1 MTSTQYLFQCPKPT
15 HRLHSFT
22 RQDRFFIVDLDIGQA
37 LETDGLIWEILQLCP
52 ESTADEILE
61 TLSERYE
68 HTLIYQAFEQLHN
81 FEEMGLLVGDTGRE
95 TLEKKNRLRIFVASS
110 IETWTSDKTYVRSG
124 YRLAS
129 KEILSALSRYADL
142 FFHASKSEVVS
153 DGVNTMPVSTS
164 RHNFLFQLRQNQIDG
179 IFIPMIPLDI
189 VKQMPLHLFSSGV
202 PVVSRLGSP
211 RGHNGSMIDSILCTY
226 AAMNEHDAF
235 ITPTRSIKDFYAQH
249 VLDTD
254 CFHVVPNGVD
264 SDLFRPM
271 DKAQARF
278 QVAETLNRP
287 EVRNKKIVGF
297 FGRFQPEKGAGIFI
311 KIAKMLPDVLFF
323 VVAPTLHA
331 YQLQKLPPNLIYI
344 GEQPP
349 REMLPLYLN
358 TFDVHC
364 FPSIVG
370 EEAFGNAVLETMACG
385 VPPVVT
391 NFAGLSEVVGAAGR
405 VVACQT
411 FEQDIGSFA
420 GYVEP
425 EALSEAIQELLD
437 DDARR
442 MELGKRARDRALEF
456 KWDTTAKKLVLL
468 YESLKRKMQFSSRTR
483 FKTSFV
489 PSYDFLDNRLQ
500 CQSILTNV
508 TQQHNQQPLM
518 HSSYHQDWKAVL
530 ALTLLE
536 RHTVHEVE
544 TVLMHIVKDRH
555 SVADILNRVNGF
567 TQATSL

>member
-1 MTSTQYLFQCPKPT
+1 MTSTQHLFHCPKPT
-15 HRLHSFT
+15 HRLHPFT
-22 RQDRFFIVDLDIGQA
+22 RQDQLFIVDLDVGQV
-37 LETDGLIWEILQLCP
+37 LEADNLIWEILQLCP
-52 ESTADEILE
+52 KSTVDEILNI
-61 TLSERYE
+61 LSAKYE
-68 HTLIYQAFEQLHN
+68 STLIYQAFEQLHSY
-81 FEEMGLLVGDTGRE
+81 EEMGLLVGDTGTE
-95 TLEKKNRLRIFVASS
+95 ILEKRNRLRIFVASS

-129 KEILSALSRYADL
+129 KEILSALSKYADL

-153 DGVNTMPVSTS
+153 NGVYTISGGAS
-164 RHNFLFQLRQNQIDG
+164 RHNFLFQLQQNQMDG
-179 IFIPMIPLDI
+179 IFIPMIPLDM
-189 VKQMPLHLFSSGV
+189 VEQMPLHLFSSGI
-202 PVVSRLGSP
+202 PAVSRLGSP

-226 AAMNEHDAF
+226 AAMNAHDAF

-271 DKAQARF
+271 DKAEARS
-278 QVAETLNRP
+278 QVAEMLNRP
-287 EVRNKKIVGF
+287 EIRNQKIVGF

-391 NFAGLSEVVGAAGR
+391 NFAGLPEVVGDAGR

-425 EALSEAIQELLD
+425 EALSEAIQELLN
-437 DDARR
+437 DDACR
-442 MELGKRARDRALEF
+442 MELGKRARKRALEF

-468 YESLKRKMQFSSRTR
+468 YGSLKRKMQFSSRTR

-518 HSSYHQDWKAVL
+518 HSSYHQDWKAAL

-544 TVLMHIVKDRH
+544 AVLMHIVKDRH
-555 SVADILNRVNGF
+555 SVADILSRVNGF

>member
-1 MTSTQYLFQCPKPT
+1 MTSTQHSFQCPKPT

-22 RQDRFFIVDLDIGQA
+22 RRDRFFIVDLDVGQV

-52 ESTADEILE
+52 ESTADEILNI
-61 TLSERYE
+61 LSAKYE
-68 HTLIYQAFEQLHN
+68 STLIYQAFEQLHD
-81 FEEMGLLVGDTGRE
+81 FEEMGFLVGDTGRE
-95 TLEKKNRLRIFVASS
+95 TLEKKNRLRILVATP
-110 IETWTSDKTYVRSG
+110 IETWISDKTYVRSG

-129 KEILSALSRYADL
+129 KEILSALSKYADL

-153 DGVNTMPVSTS
+153 DGVYTLSGGTL
-164 RHNFLFQLRQNQIDG
+164 RHNFLFQLQQNQIDG
-179 IFIPMIPLDI
+179 IFIPMIPLDM
-189 VKQMPLHLFSSGV
+189 VEQMPLHLFSSGV
-202 PVVSRLGSP
+202 PVISRLGSP
-211 RGHNGSMIDSILCTY
+211 RGHGGSMIDSILWTY
-226 AAMNEHDAF
+226 AAMNDYDAF

-254 CFHVVPNGVD
+254 CFHVIPNGVD

-271 DKAQARF
+271 DKAKARS
-278 QVAETLNRP
+278 QVAEMLNQP
-287 EVRNKKIVGF
+287 EIRNKKIVGF

-311 KIAKMLPDVLFF
+311 KIAEMLPDVLFF

-331 YQLQKLPPNLIYI
+331 YQLQRLPPNFIYI

-349 REMLPLYLN
+349 REMLALYLN

-370 EEAFGNAVLETMACG
+370 EEAFGNAVLESMACA
-385 VPPVVT
+385 VPPVVP
-391 NFAGLSEVVGAAGR
+391 NFAGLPEVVGNAGR

-411 FEQDIGSFA
+411 FGQDIGSFA
-420 GYVEP
+420 GHVEP
-425 EALSEAIQELLD
+425 EALSTAIQELLN
-437 DDARR
+437 DDAHRI
-442 MELGKRARDRALEF
+442 ELGQRARERALEF
-456 KWDTTAKKLVLL
+456 KWDTTAKKLVML

-483 FKTSFV
+483 FKTSYV

-500 CQSILTNV
+500 CQSILTNI
-508 TQQHNQQPLM
+508 TEQHNQQPLM
-518 HSSYHQDWKAVL
+518 HTSYHQDWQAVL

-544 TVLMHIVKDRH
+544 AVLMHIVKDRH
-555 SVADILNRVNGF
+555 SVADILNRANGF
-567 TQATSL
+567 AQATSL

>member
-1 MTSTQYLFQCPKPT
+1 MTSTQCLFQCPKPT
-15 HRLHSFT
+15 HRLHPFT
-22 RQDRFFIVDLDIGQA
+22 RQDRLFIVDLDVGQV
-37 LETDGLIWEILQLCP
+37 LEANDLMWKILQLCS
-52 ESTADEILE
+52 ESTSDEILE

-68 HTLIYQAFEQLHN
+68 PHLIYQALEQLQSY
-81 FEEMGLLVGDTGRE
+81 EEMGLLVGDTGAE
-95 TLEKKNRLRIFVASS
+95 TLEKKNRLRILVASS
-110 IETWTSDKTYVRSG
+110 IETWTSDKTYVKSG

-129 KEILSALSRYADL
+129 KEILNALSKYADV
-142 FFHASKSEVVS
+142 FFHAAKTEVVS
-153 DGVNTMPVSTS
+153 DGVYTLSGGTS
-164 RHNFLFQLRQNQIDG
+164 RHNFLFQLQQNQIDG
-179 IFIPMIPLDI
+179 IFIPMIPLDM
-189 VKQMPLHLFSSGV
+189 VEQMPLHLFSSGV
-202 PVVSRLGSP
+202 PVISRLGSP
-211 RGHNGSMIDSILCTY
+211 RGHNGAMINSILWTY
-226 AAMNEHDAF
+226 AAMNDHDAF

-249 VLDTD
+249 VLDAD
-254 CFHVVPNGVD
+254 CFHIIPNGVD

-271 DKAQARF
+271 DKAQARS
-278 QVAETLNRP
+278 QVAEMLNRP
-287 EVRNKKIVGF
+287 EIRNQKIVGF

-311 KIAKMLPDVLFF
+311 KVATMLPEVLFF

-331 YQLQKLPPNLIYI
+331 YQLQKLPPNLIYV

-370 EEAFGNAVLETMACG
+370 EEAFGNAVLETMVCG

-391 NFAGLSEVVGAAGR
+391 NFAGLPEVVGDAGR

-425 EALSEAIQELLD
+425 EILSEAIQELLN

-442 MELGKRARDRALEF
+442 MELGKQARERALEF
-456 KWDTTAKKLVLL
+456 KWDTTAKKLVML
-468 YESLKRKMQFSSRTR
+468 YESLKRKKQFSSRTR

-489 PSYDFLDNRLQ
+489 PSYNFLDGRLQ
-500 CQSILTNV
+500 CQSILTNI
-508 TQQHNQQPLM
+508 TEQHNQQPLM
-518 HSSYHQDWKAVL
+518 HSSYYQDWKATL

-544 TVLMHIVKDRH
+544 AVLMHIVKDRH
-555 SVADILNRVNGF
+555 SVADILNRVKGF

>member
-1 MTSTQYLFQCPKPT
+1 MTSTQHLFQSPKPV
-15 HRLHSFT
+15 HRLHQFT
-22 RQDRFFIVDLDIGQA
+22 RQDRLFIVDLDVGQV
-37 LETDGLIWEILQLCP
+37 LETDNLMWEILQLCP
-52 ESTADEILE
+52 KSTADEILE
-61 TLSERYE
+61 ALSERYAPDR
-68 HTLIYQAFEQLHN
+68 IYQAFEQLRS
-81 FEEMGLLVGDTGRE
+81 FEEMGILVGNTGRE
-95 TLEKKNRLRIFVASS
+95 KLEKKNRPRIFVAGP

-129 KEILSALSRYADL
+129 KEIMSALSKHADL

-153 DGVNTMPVSTS
+153 DGVYTISGGTS
-164 RHNFLFQLRQNQIDG
+164 RHKFLFQQSQIDG
-179 IFIPMIPLDI
+179 IFIPMIPLDM
-189 VKQMPLHLFSSGV
+189 VEQMPLHLFSSGV
-202 PVVSRLGSP
+202 PVISRLGSP
-211 RGHNGSMIDSILCTY
+211 RGHGGSMINSILWTY
-226 AAMNEHDAF
+226 AAMNDYDAF
-235 ITPTRSIKDFYAQH
+235 ITPTGSIKDFYAQH

-254 CFHVVPNGVD
+254 CFHVIPNGVD

-271 DKAQARF
+271 DKAKARS

-287 EVRNKKIVGF
+287 EIRNKKIVGF

-391 NFAGLSEVVGAAGR
+391 NFAGLPEVVSDAGR

-411 FEQDIGSFA
+411 FGQDIGSFA

-425 EALSEAIQELLD
+425 EALSKAIQELLN
-437 DDARR
+437 DDACRI
-442 MELGKRARDRALEF
+442 ELGKRARERALEF
-456 KWDTTAKKLVLL
+456 KWDTTAKKLVML
-468 YESLKRKMQFSSRTR
+468 YESLKRKKQFSSRTR

-500 CQSILTNV
+500 CQSILTNI
-508 TQQHNQQPLM
+508 TEQQNQQPLM
-518 HSSYHQDWKAVL
+518 HTSYHQDWKAAL

-544 TVLMHIVKDRH
+544 TALMHIVKDKY
-555 SVADILNRVNGF
+555 SVANILNRVNGF
-567 TQATSL
+567 AQATSL

>member
-1 MTSTQYLFQCPKPT
+1 MTSTQHLFQPPKPT
-15 HRLHSFT
+15 HLLHQFT
-22 RQDRFFIVDLDIGQA
+22 RQDRLFIVDLDVGKV
-37 LETDGLIWEILQLCP
+37 LEADDLMWKILQLCP

-61 TLSERYE
+61 ALSERYE
-68 HTLIYQAFEQLHN
+68 PEQIYQTFQQLYN
-81 FEEMGLLVGDTGRE
+81 FEEMGLLVGNTGRE
-95 TLEKKNRLRIFVASS
+95 KLEKKNRTRIFVAGP
-110 IETWTSDKTYVRSG
+110 IETWTSDKTYVKSG

-129 KEILSALSRYADL
+129 KEILSALSKQADL
-142 FFHASKSEVVS
+142 FFYASKSEVVS
-153 DGVNTMPVSTS
+153 DGVYTISAGTS
-164 RHNFLFQLRQNQIDG
+164 RHNFLLQQNQIDG
-179 IFIPMIPLDI
+179 IFIPMIPLDM
-189 VKQMPLHLFSSGV
+189 VEQMPLHLFSSGV
-202 PVVSRLGSP
+202 PVISRLGSP
-211 RGHNGSMIDSILCTY
+211 RGHGGSMIDSILWTY
-226 AAMNEHDAF
+226 AAMNDHDAF

-249 VLDTD
+249 VLDAN
-254 CFHVVPNGVD
+254 CFHVIPNGVD
-264 SDLFRPM
+264 SDLFSPM
-271 DKAQARF
+271 DKTQARS
-278 QVAETLNRP
+278 QVAEMLNQP
-287 EVRNKKIVGF
+287 QIRNKKIVGF

-391 NFAGLSEVVGAAGR
+391 NFAGLPEVVGDAGR

-411 FEQDIGSFA
+411 FGQDIGSFA

-425 EALSEAIQELLD
+425 EALSTAIQELLN
-437 DDARR
+437 DDAHR
-442 MELGKRARDRALEF
+442 MELGQRARERALEF
-456 KWDTTAKKLVLL
+456 KWDTTAKKLVML
-468 YESLKRKMQFSSRTR
+468 YESLKRKMWVCSKWR

-489 PSYDFLDNRLQ
+489 PFYDFLDNRLQ
-500 CQSILTNV
+500 CQSILTNI
-508 TQQHNQQPLM
+508 TEQHNQKPLM
-518 HSSYHQDWKAVL
+518 HTSYHQDWKAVL

-544 TVLMHIVKDRH
+544 AVLMHIVKDRH
-555 SVADILNRVNGF
+555 SVADILDRVKGF
-567 TQATSL
+567 AQATSL

>member
-1 MTSTQYLFQCPKPT
+1 MTSIQHSFQCPKPT
-15 HRLHSFT
+15 HRLHQFT
-22 RQDRFFIVDLDIGQA
+22 RQDRLFIVDLDVGQV
-37 LETDGLIWEILQLCP
+37 LETNNLVWEILQLCP
-52 ESTADEILE
+52 ESTVDEILE
-61 TLSERYE
+61 ALSERYE
-68 HTLIYQAFEQLHN
+68 PTLIYQAFEQLRS

-95 TLEKKNRLRIFVASS
+95 TLEKKNRLRILVATS

-129 KEILSALSRYADL
+129 KEILSALSKYADL

-153 DGVNTMPVSTS
+153 DGIYTLSGGTS
-164 RHNFLFQLRQNQIDG
+164 RPNFLFQLQQSQIDG
-179 IFIPMIPLDI
+179 IFIPMIPLDM
-189 VKQMPLHLFSSGV
+189 VEQMPLHLFSSGV
-202 PVVSRLGSP
+202 PVISRLGSP

-249 VLDTD
+249 IVDTD
-254 CFHVVPNGVD
+254 CFHVIPNGVD

-271 DKAQARF
+271 DKAEARS
-278 QVAETLNRP
+278 QVAEMLNRP
-287 EVRNKKIVGF
+287 EIRNKKIVGF

-311 KIAKMLPDVLFF
+311 KIAKMFPDVLFF

-391 NFAGLSEVVGAAGR
+391 NFAGLPEVVGDAGR

-411 FEQDIGSFA
+411 FDQDIGSFA

-425 EALSEAIQELLD
+425 EILSEAIQELLN
-437 DDARR
+437 DDACR
-442 MELGKRARDRALEF
+442 MALGKQARERALEF
-456 KWDTTAKKLVLL
+456 KWDTTAKKLVML

-500 CQSILTNV
+500 CQSILTNI
-508 TQQHNQQPLM
+508 TDQHNLKPLM
-518 HSSYHQDWKAVL
+518 HSSYHQDWQAAL

-544 TVLMHIVKDRH
+544 AVLMHIVKDRE

>member
-1 MTSTQYLFQCPKPT
+1 MTSTHHSFHCPQPT
-15 HRLHSFT
+15 HRLHPFT
-22 RQDRFFIVDLDIGQA
+22 RGDRFFIVDLDVGHV
-37 LETDGLIWEILQLCP
+37 LEADNLMWEILQLCP
-52 ESTADEILE
+52 KSTPDEILNI
-61 TLSERYE
+61 LSARYE
-68 HTLIYQAFEQLHN
+68 PTLIHQAFGQLHS
-81 FEEMGLLVGDTGRE
+81 FEEMGFLVGNTGTE
-95 TLEKKNRLRIFVASS
+95 TLKKKKHLRIFVAGP

-129 KEILSALSRYADL
+129 KEILSALSKYADL

-153 DGVNTMPVSTS
+153 DGVYTISGGTS
-164 RHNFLFQLRQNQIDG
+164 RHNFLFQFQQNQMDG
-179 IFIPMIPLDI
+179 IFIPMIPLDM
-189 VKQMPLHLFSSGV
+189 VEQMPLHLFSLGV
-202 PVVSRLGSP
+202 PVISRLGSP

-226 AAMNEHDAF
+226 AAMNAHDAF
-235 ITPTRSIKDFYAQH
+235 ITPTHSIKDFYAQH

-271 DKAQARF
+271 NKTETRS
-278 QVAETLNRP
+278 QVAEMLNRP
-287 EVRNKKIVGF
+287 EIRTQKIVGF

-391 NFAGLSEVVGAAGR
+391 NFAGLPEVVDDAGC

-411 FEQDIGSFA
+411 FDQDIGSFA

-425 EALSEAIQELLD
+425 EALSEAILDLLN

-518 HSSYHQDWKAVL
+518 HSSYHQDWKAAL

-544 TVLMHIVKDRH
+544 AVLMHIVKDRH
-555 SVADILNRVNGF
+555 SVADILSRVNGF

>member
-1 MTSTQYLFQCPKPT
+1 MTLIQHSFQCPKPI
-15 HRLHSFT
+15 HRLHQFT
-22 RQDRFFIVDLDIGQA
+22 RQNRFFIVDLDVGQV
-37 LETDGLIWEILQLCP
+37 LETDNLTWEILQLCP
-52 ESTADEILE
+52 ESTSDEILE
-61 TLSERYE
+61 ALSERYKLE
-68 HTLIYQAFEQLHN
+68 LIYQAFEQLHN
-81 FEEMGLLVGDTGRE
+81 FEEIGLLVGETGRE
-95 TLEKKNRLRIFVASS
+95 TLEKKNRPRIFVAGP
-110 IETWTSDKTYVRSG
+110 IATWTSDKTYVRSG

-129 KEILSALSRYADL
+129 KEILSALSKYADL
-142 FFHASKSEVVS
+142 FFYASKSEVVS
-153 DGVNTMPVSTS
+153 DGVYIISGGTS
-164 RHNFLFQLRQNQIDG
+164 RHNFLFQLQQNQIDG
-179 IFIPMIPLDI
+179 IFIPVVAVDT
-189 VKQMPLHLFSSGV
+189 VEQMPLYLFSSGV
-202 PVVSRLGSP
+202 PVISRLGSP

-254 CFHVVPNGVD
+254 CFHVIPNGVD
-264 SDLFRPM
+264 SELFRPM
-271 DKAQARF
+271 DKAEARS
-278 QVAETLNRP
+278 QVAELLNQP
-287 EVRNKKIVGF
+287 EIRNRKIVGF

-331 YQLQKLPPNLIYI
+331 YRLQKLPQNLIYV

-385 VPPVVT
+385 VPPVIT
-391 NFAGLSEVVGAAGR
+391 NFAGLPEVVGDAGS

-411 FEQDIGSFA
+411 FGQDIGSFA

-425 EALSEAIQELLD
+425 EALLAAIQELLND
-437 DDARR
+437 DSCRI
-442 MELGKRARDRALEF
+442 ELGQRARERALEF
-456 KWDTTAKKLVLL
+456 KWDTTAKELIML
-468 YESLKRKMQFSSRTR
+468 YENLKRKMRFCSKWR

-489 PSYDFLDNRLQ
+489 PFYDSLDNRLQ

-508 TQQHNQQPLM
+508 TEQQNQQPLM
-518 HSSYHQDWKAVL
+518 HTSYHQDWKAVL

-544 TVLMHIVKDRH
+544 TVLMHIVKDKY

-567 TQATSL
+567 AQATSL

>member
-1 MTSTQYLFQCPKPT
+1 MTSTQHLFHCPKPT
-15 HRLHSFT
+15 HRLHPFT
-22 RQDRFFIVDLDIGQA
+22 RRDQLFIVDLDVGQV
-37 LETDGLIWEILQLCP
+37 LEADDLIWEILQLCP
-52 ESTADEILE
+52 KSTTNEILNI
-61 TLSERYE
+61 LSTKYE
-68 HTLIYQAFEQLHN
+68 PTLIYQAFEQLRS
-81 FEEMGLLVGDTGRE
+81 FEEMGLLVGDTGTE
-95 TLEKKNRLRIFVASS
+95 ILEKKNRLRIFVASPM
-110 IETWTSDKTYVRSG
+110 ETWTSDKTYVRSG

-129 KEILSALSRYADL
+129 KEILSALSKYADL

-153 DGVNTMPVSTS
+153 DGVYAISVSTS
-164 RHNFLFQLRQNQIDG
+164 RHNFLFQLQQNQMDG
-179 IFIPMIPLDI
+179 IFIPMIPLDM
-189 VKQMPLHLFSSGV
+189 VEQMPLHLFSSGI
-202 PVVSRLGSP
+202 PVISRLGSP

-226 AAMNEHDAF
+226 AAMNAHDAF

-271 DKAQARF
+271 DKAEARS
-278 QVAETLNRP
+278 QVAEMLNRP
-287 EVRNKKIVGF
+287 EIRNQKIVGF

-391 NFAGLSEVVGAAGR
+391 NFAGLPEVVGDAGR

-425 EALSEAIQELLD
+425 EALSEAIQELLND
-437 DDARR
+437 DIRR
-442 MELGKRARDRALEF
+442 MELGQQARDRALEF

-489 PSYDFLDNRLQ
+489 PSYDFLENRLQ

-508 TQQHNQQPLM
+508 TEKQNQQPLM
-518 HSSYHQDWKAVL
+518 HSSYYQDWKTAL

-544 TVLMHIVKDRH
+544 AVLMHIVKDRH
-555 SVADILNRVNGF
+555 SVADILSRVNGF